1 MTALAGAVIGSLAV
15 SQSAMAAADLTTND
29 AVNIAENNVPNP
41 TAGREAIA
49 VGQNANASHQH
60 SIAIGRNA
68 ASNWTNTISIGK
80 DTVSSQDRTIAMGIS
95 ANAKGGYNQLV

>member
-29 AVNIAENNVPNP
+29 AVNIAANNVPNP

-49 VGQNANASHQH
+49 VSQNANAST
-60 SIAIGRNA
+60 SILLQLVKCS
-68 ASNWTNTISIGK
+68 SNWTNTISIGK
-80 DTVSSQDRTIAMGIS
+80 DAVSGQDRTLTMGT
-95 ANAKGGYNQLV
+95 AQMRKAYNQLV